1 MIVMPSGIPIPETMP
16 TFGSLNWHSRLGG
29 LLKGT
34 RPRVD
39 AGIGEA
45 EAPDARGK
53 MEPLPMKATRPVQI
67 RPTDALS
74 LGDLR

>member
-1 MIVMPSGIPIPETMP
+1 M
-16 TFGSLNWHSRLGG
+16 
-29 LLKGT
+29 
-34 RPRVD
+34 D